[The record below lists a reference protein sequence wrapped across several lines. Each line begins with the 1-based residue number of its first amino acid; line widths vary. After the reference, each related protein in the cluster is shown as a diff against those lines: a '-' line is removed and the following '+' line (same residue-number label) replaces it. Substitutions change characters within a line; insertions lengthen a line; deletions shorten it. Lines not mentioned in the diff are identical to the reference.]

1 MSTGDWIALAALI
14 IPSVGGF
21 AGLLKWFGNH
31 SERLRT
37 AEAELEARPEFAHV
51 VINDRLEDATD
62 QLVEIV
68 RSVLAADNPLT
79 GR

>member
-1 MSTGDWIALAALI
+1 MSTGDWIALAALV

-37 AEAELEARPEFAHV
+37 AEVRIEHIEHRQGDDIQWIRLAVTRIEDKL
-51 VINDRLEDATD
+51 DRKQDK
-62 QLVEIV
+62 
-68 RSVLAADNPLT
+68 P
-79 GR
+79 

>member
-1 MSTGDWIALAALI
+1 MSTGDWIALVALL

-37 AEAELEARPEFAHV
+37 AEVRIDHLTQRQSDDTAWIRNTLLRIEDKLDRKVDRP
-51 VINDRLEDATD
+51 
-62 QLVEIV
+62 
-68 RSVLAADNPLT
+68 
-79 GR
+79 